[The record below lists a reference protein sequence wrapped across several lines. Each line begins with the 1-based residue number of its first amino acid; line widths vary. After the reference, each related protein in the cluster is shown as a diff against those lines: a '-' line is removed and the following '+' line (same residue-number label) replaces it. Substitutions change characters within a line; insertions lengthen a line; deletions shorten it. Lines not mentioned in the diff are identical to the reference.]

1 MAAWRECSAPP
12 HAAGALAPYTCK
24 FVRTLPEVTVKLR
37 HALLSLAI
45 AACVSTP
52 AASAPNN
59 TGSSGRTSNVQP
71 WLRNTTV

>member
-52 AASAPNN
+52 AFAQKAPPLGSAALFVARINAE
-59 TGSSGRTSNVQP
+59 
-71 WLRNTTV
+71 LKEM